1 MKYNII
7 SYDDDTGV
15 DSRGDRNTIADSRKA
30 ARELINDGYEGVA
43 IYNYKTKEVVEI
55 WDNFPLDE
63 IAKGHR
69 GNPIYKRTRKAY
81 NETRKKYWDIIKS
94 LKMA

>member
-7 SYDDDTGV
+7 AYDSDGA
-15 DSRGDRNTIADSRKA
+15 DSRGDRNTIEDSRKA
-30 ARELINDGYEGVA
+30 ARALINDGYDGVA

-63 IAKGHR
+63 IAKWHR

-81 NETRKKYWDIIKS
+81 NETRKMYCDIIKS